1 MSADQRPFQ
10 WRGSVLPLG
19 READPKPAN
28 TVALIDRDHFFA
40 SASHSSGSTRPR
52 HKGLGY
58 SMLIALGLF
67 PLTACTVGP
76 DFVRPH
82 APQVSQWSKPE
93 KVAAS
98 QAVTAEMDER
108 WWDVFNDRQL
118 SALSRRALTD
128 NLDLQL
134 ASSRLQQSRA
144 ARQVITASQYPTTA
158 ATGGYGRKRNSAEG
172 LSDPSGHNGHSA
184 FNLWEA
190 GFSAAWELDLW
201 GRVRRETE
209 AADATLEVAENDRRG
224 VLLSVLAETAQD
236 YIQLRGVQSTRGVTE
251 QNLEVARHSLKLSQL
266 RLADG
271 VATDL
276 DVAEA
281 AAQVAAIEARLP
293 ALQQRQAQLI
303 NALSLLMGERP
314 QALQAELSKDVPV
327 PQTPRQ
333 VAIGLPSQL
342 AERRP
347 DIRQAEARLHAATA
361 SIGVAKGDFYP
372 RITLSGNVGSQAMQ
386 LSDLGSWGSR
396 QFGIG
401 PQFSLP
407 LFDGG
412 RLRGMLQLREA
423 QQLEAALGYQQTV
436 LRAWHEI
443 DDQLTSYNTS
453 QLRRDSLA
461 EAVRQNQIALR
472 TAQRQYVE
480 GVVDFVNVLT
490 VQGELLATQE
500 QWVQSATDVSLA
512 MVGLYKALGG
522 GWESV
527 YPLAGDLALR

>member
-1 MSADQRPFQ
+1 MKTCVDGADAIASKLAPTRFMRDVQDFRITESPMWERACSRRGHQPRLTFSA
-10 WRGSVLPLG
+10 LL
-19 READPKPAN
+19 
-28 TVALIDRDHFFA
+28 
-40 SASHSSGSTRPR
+40 
-52 HKGLGY
+52 
-58 SMLIALGLF
+58 MLSLS
-67 PLTACTVGP
+67 ACTVGP
-76 DFVRPH
+76 DFH
-82 APQVSQWSKPE
+82 KPQPTQITEWSKPS
-93 KVAAS
+93 KAATS
-98 QAVTAEMDER
+98 QVLAETMKER
-108 WWDVFNDRQL
+108 WWEVFNDPKL
-118 SALSRRALTD
+118 SALTQRALTD
-128 NLDLQL
+128 NLDLKL
-134 ASSRLQQSRA
+134 AGSRLQQSRA
-144 ARQVITASQYPTTA
+144 VRQVITANRYPNTA
-158 ATGGYGRKRNSAEG
+158 ATGSYTRKRNSGEG
-172 LSDPSGHNGHSA
+172 LSDPSGHNGQSA
-184 FNLWEA
+184 FNLWDA
-190 GFSAAWELDLW
+190 GFSASWELDLW

-209 AADATLEVAENDRRG
+209 AADANLEVAENDRRG

-236 YIQLRGVQSTRGVTE
+236 YIQLRGVQNTRLVTE
-251 QNLEVARHSLKLSQL
+251 QNLNVARHSLKLSQL

-281 AAQVAAIEARLP
+281 AAQVAAIESRLP
-293 ALQQRQAQLI
+293 ALEQRQWQLI
-303 NALSLLMGERP
+303 NALSLLMGEPP
-314 QALQAELSKDVPV
+314 QALAAELSTDAPV

-386 LSDLGSWGSR
+386 LSDFGSWGSR
-396 QFGIG
+396 AFGIG

-412 RLRGMLQLREA
+412 RLRGVLNLREA
-423 QQLEAALGYQQTV
+423 QQQEAAIAYQQTV

-443 DDQLTSYNTS
+443 DDQLTAYNAS

-461 EAVRQNQIALR
+461 EAVRQNQIALQ
-472 TAQRQYVE
+472 TAQQQYVE

-490 VQGELLATQE
+490 VQGALLATQE
-500 QWVQSATDVSLA
+500 QWVESSTGVSLA

-527 YPLAGDLALR
+527 YPLAAQTE

>member
-1 MSADQRPFQ
+1 MSRLLQPVF
-10 WRGSVLPLG
+10 
-19 READPKPAN
+19 
-28 TVALIDRDHFFA
+28 ALSLLSLA
-40 SASHSSGSTRPR
+40 
-52 HKGLGY
+52 
-58 SMLIALGLF
+58 
-67 PLTACTVGP
+67 ACSVGP
-76 DFVRPH
+76 DFQRPEGPRVEAWATPQKA
-82 APQVSQWSKPE
+82 APSQVVSSPL
-93 KVAAS
+93 
-98 QAVTAEMDER
+98 DER
-108 WWDVFNDRQL
+108 WWEVFNDPQL
-118 SALSRRALTD
+118 SALSRRVLTD

-134 ASSRLQQSRA
+134 ATSRLEQSRA
-144 ARQVITASQYPTTA
+144 ARQVVTAERYPTSSA
-158 ATGGYGRKRNSAEG
+158 SGGYARKRNSGEG
-172 LSDPSGHNGHSA
+172 LNDPSGHEGKSA
-184 FNLWEA
+184 FNLWDA
-190 GFSAAWELDLW
+190 GFSASWELDFW

-236 YIQLRGVQSTRGVTE
+236 YIQLRGVQSTRAVTE
-251 QNLEVARHSLKLSQL
+251 QNLDVARHSLKLSQL

-281 AAQVAAIEARLP
+281 AAQVATIESQLP

-303 NALSLLMGERP
+303 NALSLLMGEPP
-314 QALQAELSKDVPV
+314 QALHAQLAADAPV

-372 RITLSGNVGSQAMQ
+372 RITLSGNFGSQAMQ
-386 LSDLGSWGSR
+386 LSDFGSWGSR

-412 RLRGMLQLREA
+412 RLRGMLHLREA
-423 QQLEAALGYQQTV
+423 QQQEAAVAYQQTV

-443 DDQLTSYNTS
+443 DDQLTRYNSS

-472 TAQRQYVE
+472 TAQQQYVE

-490 VQGELLATQE
+490 VQGALLATQE
-500 QWVQSATDVSLA
+500 QLVESSTGVSLA

-527 YPLAGDLALR
+527 YPLADARP

>member
-1 MSADQRPFQ
+1 MNNS
-10 WRGSVLPLG
+10 
-19 READPKPAN
+19 
-28 TVALIDRDHFFA
+28 
-40 SASHSSGSTRPR
+40 R
-52 HKGLGY
+52 HKVCVR
-58 SMLIALGLF
+58 SIAFVLSLSS
-67 PLTACTVGP
+67 LSACTVGP
-76 DFVRPH
+76 DFQKPQPQQIAEWS
-82 APQVSQWSKPE
+82 APQKA
-93 KVAAS
+93 AAS
-98 QAVTAEMDER
+98 QAIAEPMDER
-108 WWDVFNDRQL
+108 WWDVFHDPKL
-118 SALSRRALTD
+118 SALTQRALTD
-128 NLDLQL
+128 NLDLKL

-144 ARQVITASQYPTTA
+144 ARQVVTAERYPNTA
-158 ATGGYGRKRNSAEG
+158 ATGSYGRERNSAKG
-172 LSDPSGHNGHSA
+172 LSDPSGNNGDSA
-184 FNLWEA
+184 FNLWDA
-190 GFSAAWELDLW
+190 GFSASWELDFW

-236 YIQLRGVQSTRGVTE
+236 YIQLRGVQSTRAVTE
-251 QNLEVARHSLKLSQL
+251 QNLDVARHSLKLSQL

-281 AAQVAAIEARLP
+281 AAQVAAIESRLP
-293 ALQQRQAQLI
+293 ALEQRQSQLI
-303 NALSLLMGERP
+303 NALSLLMGEP
-314 QALQAELSKDVPV
+314 PHALSVELSTDAPV
-327 PQTPRQ
+327 PQIPPQ
-333 VAIGLPSQL
+333 IAIGLPSQL

-361 SIGVAKGDFYP
+361 NIGVAKGDFYP
-372 RITLSGNVGSQAMQ
+372 RITLSGNIGSQAMQ

-396 QFGIG
+396 AFGIG

-412 RLRGMLQLREA
+412 RLRGVLNLREA
-423 QQLEAALGYQQTV
+423 QQQEAAIAYQQTV

-443 DDQLTSYNTS
+443 DDQLSAFNAS
-453 QLRRDSLA
+453 QRRRDSLA
-461 EAVRQNQIALR
+461 EAVRQNQIALS
-472 TAQRQYVE
+472 TAQHQYVE

-500 QWVQSATDVSLA
+500 QWVESSTGVSLA

-527 YPLAGDLALR
+527 YPLEQASPHR

>member
-1 MSADQRPFQ
+1 MKIFVERWPQLTFCALLIMSL
-10 WRGSVLPLG
+10 S
-19 READPKPAN
+19 
-28 TVALIDRDHFFA
+28 
-40 SASHSSGSTRPR
+40 
-52 HKGLGY
+52 
-58 SMLIALGLF
+58 
-67 PLTACTVGP
+67 ACTVGP
-76 DFVRPH
+76 DFH
-82 APQVSQWSKPE
+82 KPQARQITEWSKPA
-93 KVAAS
+93 KPAAGE
-98 QAVTAEMDER
+98 AVTADMNER
-108 WWDVFNDRQL
+108 WWEVFNDPKL
-118 SALSRRALTD
+118 SALTQRALTD
-128 NLDLQL
+128 NLDLKL

-144 ARQVITASQYPTTA
+144 ARQVITANRYPNTA
-158 ATGGYGRKRNSAEG
+158 ATGSYGRKRNSGEG
-172 LSDPSGHNGHSA
+172 LNDPSGHNGDSA
-184 FNLWEA
+184 FNLWDT
-190 GFSAAWELDLW
+190 GFSASWELDFW

-236 YIQLRGVQSTRGVTE
+236 YIQLRGVQSTRAVTE
-251 QNLEVARHSLKLSQL
+251 QNLDVARHSLKLSQL

-281 AAQVAAIEARLP
+281 AAQVAAIESRLP
-293 ALQQRQAQLI
+293 ALEQRQSQLI
-303 NALSLLMGERP
+303 NALSLLMGEPP
-314 QALQAELSKDVPV
+314 QALHAELSTDGPV

-347 DIRQAEARLHAATA
+347 DIRQAEAQLHAATA
-361 SIGVAKGDFYP
+361 NIGVAKGDFYP
-372 RITLSGNVGSQAMQ
+372 RITLSGNLGSQAMQ
-386 LSDLGSWGSR
+386 LSDFGSWGSR
-396 QFGIG
+396 SFGIG

-412 RLRGMLQLREA
+412 RLRGVLNLREA
-423 QQLEAALGYQQTV
+423 QQQEAAIAYQQTV

-443 DDQLTSYNTS
+443 DDQLAAYNAS

-472 TAQRQYVE
+472 TAQQQYTE

-490 VQGELLATQE
+490 VQSALLATQE
-500 QWVQSATDVSLA
+500 QFVESSTGVSLA

-527 YPLAGDLALR
+527 YPLVNVVTNNPV

>member
-1 MSADQRPFQ
+1 MSRLLQPVF
-10 WRGSVLPLG
+10 
-19 READPKPAN
+19 
-28 TVALIDRDHFFA
+28 ALSLLSLA
-40 SASHSSGSTRPR
+40 
-52 HKGLGY
+52 
-58 SMLIALGLF
+58 
-67 PLTACTVGP
+67 ACSVGP
-76 DFVRPH
+76 DFQRPEG
-82 APQVSQWSKPE
+82 PQVEAWASPQKAAPSQVVSSPL
-93 KVAAS
+93 
-98 QAVTAEMDER
+98 DER
-108 WWDVFNDRQL
+108 WWEVFNDPQL
-118 SALSRRALTD
+118 SALSRRVLTD

-134 ASSRLQQSRA
+134 ATSRLQQSRA
-144 ARQVITASQYPTTA
+144 ARQVVTAERYPTSSA
-158 ATGGYGRKRNSAEG
+158 SGGYARKRNSGEG
-172 LSDPSGHNGHSA
+172 LNDPSGHEGKSA
-184 FNLWEA
+184 FNLWDA
-190 GFSAAWELDLW
+190 GFSASWELDFW

-236 YIQLRGVQSTRGVTE
+236 YIQLRGVQSTRAVTE
-251 QNLEVARHSLKLSQL
+251 QNLDVARHSLKLSQL

-281 AAQVAAIEARLP
+281 AAQVASIESQLP

-303 NALSLLMGERP
+303 NALSLLMGEPP
-314 QALQAELSKDVPV
+314 QALHAQLAADAPV

-372 RITLSGNVGSQAMQ
+372 RITLSGNFGSQAMQ
-386 LSDLGSWGSR
+386 LSDFGSWGSR

-412 RLRGMLQLREA
+412 RLRGMLHLREA
-423 QQLEAALGYQQTV
+423 QQQEAAVAYQQTV

-443 DDQLTSYNTS
+443 DDQLTRYNSS

-472 TAQRQYVE
+472 TAQQQYVE

-490 VQGELLATQE
+490 VQGALLATQE
-500 QWVQSATDVSLA
+500 QLVESSTGVSLA

-527 YPLAGDLALR
+527 YPLADARP

>member
-1 MSADQRPFQ
+1 MNPVHAMGGRRSLLLL
-10 WRGSVLPLG
+10 SVL
-19 READPKPAN
+19 
-28 TVALIDRDHFFA
+28 AL
-40 SASHSSGSTRPR
+40 SACS
-52 HKGLGY
+52 
-58 SMLIALGLF
+58 
-67 PLTACTVGP
+67 VGP
-76 DFVRPH
+76 DFQRPEG
-82 APQVSQWSKPE
+82 PQAGHWSMPQQQG
-93 KVAAS
+93 AS
-98 QAVTAEMDER
+98 QAVHGAMQER
-108 WWDVFNDRQL
+108 WWDVFHDAQL
-118 SALSRRALTD
+118 SALSRRVLTD

-144 ARQVITASQYPTTA
+144 ARQVITAEEYPSTA
-158 ATGGYGRKRNSAEG
+158 ATGGYAHKRNSAEG
-172 LSDPSGHNGHSA
+172 LNDPSGNSGKSA

-190 GFSAAWELDLW
+190 GFSASWELDLW

-209 AADATLEVAENDRRG
+209 AADANLEAAENDRRG
-224 VLLSVLAETAQD
+224 VLLAVLAETAQD
-236 YIQLRGVQSTRGVTE
+236 YIQLRGVQSTRAVTE
-251 QNLEVARHSLKLSQL
+251 QNLDVARHSLKLSQL

-281 AAQVAAIEARLP
+281 AAQVATIEARLP
-293 ALQQRQAQLI
+293 DLQQRQAQLI
-303 NALSLLMGERP
+303 NALSLLMGEAP
-314 QALQAELSKDVPV
+314 QALNAELAADAPV
-327 PQTPRQ
+327 PQTPRE

-372 RITLSGNVGSQAMQ
+372 RITLSGNLGTQALQ
-386 LSDLGSWGSR
+386 LADFGSWSSR

-423 QQLEAALGYQQTV
+423 QQQEAAVAYQQTV

-443 DDQLTSYNTS
+443 DDQLTRYNAN

-461 EAVRQNQIALR
+461 EAVRQNRIALS
-472 TAQRQYVE
+472 TAQQQYVE

-490 VQGELLATQE
+490 VQGALLTTQE
-500 QWVQSATDVSLA
+500 QWVESSTAVSLS

-527 YPLAGDLALR
+527 YPLQAPVAVR

>member
-1 MSADQRPFQ
+1 MKMFVNRA
-10 WRGSVLPLG
+10 G
-19 READPKPAN
+19 
-28 TVALIDRDHFFA
+28 
-40 SASHSSGSTRPR
+40 
-52 HKGLGY
+52 
-58 SMLIALGLF
+58 LIASRLAPTGDLLLSSDCVHDSTSMWERACSRRGRQLQLTLCALLVMS
-67 PLTACTVGP
+67 LTACTVGP
-76 DFVRPH
+76 DFQK
-82 APQVSQWSKPE
+82 PQARQVTEWSKPS
-93 KVAAS
+93 KAAAS
-98 QAVTAEMDER
+98 EVKTADMDER
-108 WWDVFNDRQL
+108 WWEVFQDPKL
-118 SALSRRALTD
+118 SALTQRALTD
-128 NLDLQL
+128 NLDLKL

-144 ARQVITASQYPTTA
+144 ARQVITAERYPNTA
-158 ATGGYGRKRNSAEG
+158 ATGSYGRKRNSGEG
-172 LSDPSGHNGHSA
+172 LSDPSGHHGDSA
-184 FNLWEA
+184 FNLWDA
-190 GFSAAWELDLW
+190 GFSASWELDFW

-209 AADATLEVAENDRRG
+209 AADATLEVAENDQRG

-236 YIQLRGVQSTRGVTE
+236 YIQLRGVQSTRAVIE
-251 QNLEVARHSLKLSQL
+251 QNLDVARHSLKLSQL

-281 AAQVAAIEARLP
+281 AAQVAAIESRLP
-293 ALQQRQAQLI
+293 ALEQRQSQLI
-303 NALSLLMGERP
+303 NALSLLMGEPP
-314 QALQAELSKDVPV
+314 QALHAELSTDAPV

-361 SIGVAKGDFYP
+361 NIGVAKGDFYP
-372 RITLSGNVGSQAMQ
+372 RITLSGNLGSQAMQ
-386 LSDLGSWGSR
+386 LSDFGSWGSR
-396 QFGIG
+396 AFGIG

-412 RLRGMLQLREA
+412 RLRGVLNLREA
-423 QQLEAALGYQQTV
+423 QQQEAAIAYQQTV

-443 DDQLTSYNTS
+443 DDQLTAYNAS

-472 TAQRQYVE
+472 TAQQQYVE

-490 VQGELLATQE
+490 VQGELLATQQ
-500 QWVQSATDVSLA
+500 QWVESSTGVSLA

-527 YPLAGDLALR
+527 YPVVEGATSNPV

>member
-1 MSADQRPFQ
+1 MNRKQQ
-10 WRGSVLPLG
+10 
-19 READPKPAN
+19 
-28 TVALIDRDHFFA
+28 H
-40 SASHSSGSTRPR
+40 
-52 HKGLGY
+52 HKGARYTL
-58 SMLIALGLF
+58 MALGLVS
-67 PLTACTVGP
+67 LAACSVGP
-76 DFVRPH
+76 DFQRPQG
-82 APQVSQWSKPE
+82 AQIAQWATPQT
-93 KVAAS
+93 AAS
-98 QAVTAEMDER
+98 QAVNSALSER
-108 WWDVFNDRQL
+108 WWEAFHDPQL
-118 SALSRRALTD
+118 SALSQRALTD

-144 ARQVITASQYPTTA
+144 VRQVITAEQYPTTA
-158 ATGGYGRKRNSAEG
+158 ATGSYGRKRNSGKG
-172 LSDPSGHNGHSA
+172 LSDPSGQGGKSA
-184 FNLWEA
+184 FNLWDA
-190 GFSAAWELDLW
+190 GFSASWELDVW

-209 AADATLEVAENDRRG
+209 AADATLQVAENDRRG
-224 VLLSVLAETAQD
+224 VLLSVLAEIAQD
-236 YIQLRGVQSTRGVTE
+236 YIQLRGVQSTRAVTE
-251 QNLEVARHSLKLSQL
+251 QNLDVARHSLKLSQL

-303 NALSLLMGERP
+303 NALSLLLGEPP
-314 QALQAELSKDVPV
+314 QALHAELSADAPV
-327 PQTPRQ
+327 PQPPRQ

-361 SIGVAKGDFYP
+361 SIGVAQGDFYP
-372 RITLSGNVGSQAMQ
+372 RITLSGNFGSQATQ
-386 LSDLGSWGSR
+386 LSDFGSWGSR

-407 LFDGG
+407 LFDGS
-412 RLRGMLQLREA
+412 RLRGILHLREA
-423 QQLEAALGYQQTV
+423 QQQEAALAYQQTV

-443 DDQLTSYNTS
+443 DDQLTRYNAS

-461 EAVRQNQIALR
+461 EAVRQNRIALR
-472 TAQRQYVE
+472 TAQQQYIE

-500 QWVQSATDVSLA
+500 QLVESSTGVSLA

-527 YPLAGDLALR
+527 YPLAVAGARREG

>member
-1 MSADQRPFQ
+1 MSRLLQPVF
-10 WRGSVLPLG
+10 V
-19 READPKPAN
+19 
-28 TVALIDRDHFFA
+28 
-40 SASHSSGSTRPR
+40 
-52 HKGLGY
+52 
-58 SMLIALGLF
+58 LGL
-67 PLTACTVGP
+67 LSLAACTVGP
-76 DFVRPH
+76 DFQRPEGPRVEAWASPQKA
-82 APQVSQWSKPE
+82 APSQVVSSPL
-93 KVAAS
+93 
-98 QAVTAEMDER
+98 DER
-108 WWDVFNDRQL
+108 WWEVFNDPQL
-118 SALSRRALTD
+118 SALSRRVLTD

-134 ASSRLQQSRA
+134 ATSRLQQSRA
-144 ARQVITASQYPTTA
+144 ARQVVTAERYPTSSA
-158 ATGGYGRKRNSAEG
+158 SGGYARKRNSGEG
-172 LSDPSGHNGHSA
+172 LNDPSGHEGKSA
-184 FNLWEA
+184 FNLWDA
-190 GFSAAWELDLW
+190 GFSASWELDFW

-236 YIQLRGVQSTRGVTE
+236 YIQLRGVQSTRAVTE
-251 QNLEVARHSLKLSQL
+251 QNLDVARHSLKLSQL

-281 AAQVAAIEARLP
+281 AAQVATIESQLP

-303 NALSLLMGERP
+303 NALSLLMGEPP
-314 QALQAELSKDVPV
+314 QALHAELAADAPV

-361 SIGVAKGDFYP
+361 SIGVARGDFYP
-372 RITLSGNVGSQAMQ
+372 RITLSGNFGSQAMQ
-386 LSDLGSWGSR
+386 LSDFGSWGSR

-412 RLRGMLQLREA
+412 RLRGMLHLREA
-423 QQLEAALGYQQTV
+423 QQQEAAVAYQQTV

-443 DDQLTSYNTS
+443 DDQLTRYNSS

-472 TAQRQYVE
+472 TAQQQYVE

-490 VQGELLATQE
+490 VQGALLATQE
-500 QWVQSATDVSLA
+500 QLVESSTGVSLA

-527 YPLAGDLALR
+527 YPLAAAQP

>member
-1 MSADQRPFQ
+1 MVMS
-10 WRGSVLPLG
+10 VVCLC
-19 READPKPAN
+19 
-28 TVALIDRDHFFA
+28 
-40 SASHSSGSTRPR
+40 
-52 HKGLGY
+52 
-58 SMLIALGLF
+58 
-67 PLTACTVGP
+67 ACTVGP
-76 DFVRPH
+76 DFVK
-82 APQVSQWSKPE
+82 PQAQQVVEWSKPQ
-93 KVAAS
+93 KSAAS
-98 QAVTAEMDER
+98 QAVTAELDER
-108 WWDVFNDRQL
+108 WWEVFNDAKL

-144 ARQVITASQYPTTA
+144 ARQVITAEQYPTTS
-158 ATGGYGRKRNSAEG
+158 ATGSYGRKRNSAEG
-172 LSDPSGHNGHSA
+172 LSDPSANNGRSA
-184 FNLWEA
+184 YSLWEG
-190 GFSAAWELDLW
+190 GFSASWELDIW

-209 AADATLEVAENDRRG
+209 AADASLEVAENDRRG
-224 VLLSVLAETAQD
+224 VLLAVLAETAQD
-236 YIQLRGVQSTRGVTE
+236 YIQLRGVQSTRAVTE
-251 QNLEVARHSLKLSQL
+251 QNLDVARHSLKLSQL

-281 AAQVAAIEARLP
+281 AAQVAAIEAHLP
-293 ALQQRQAQLI
+293 ALQQRQSQLI
-303 NALSLLMGERP
+303 NALSLLMGEPP
-314 QALQAELSKDVPV
+314 QALHAELSTDAPV
-327 PQTPRQ
+327 PQAPPRL
-333 VAIGLPSQL
+333 AIGLPSQL

-386 LSDLGSWGSR
+386 LSDFGSWSSR

-401 PQFSLP
+401 PQFNLP

-412 RLRGMLQLREA
+412 RLRGVLKLREA
-423 QQLEAALGYQQTV
+423 QQQEAALAYQHTV

-443 DDQLTSYNTS
+443 DDQLSRYNST

-472 TAQRQYVE
+472 TAQQQYVE

-490 VQGELLATQE
+490 VQSALLATQE
-500 QWVQSATDVSLA
+500 QQVESATGVSLA

-522 GWESV
+522 GWQSV
-527 YPLAGDLALR
+527 YPLEEATVVR

>member
-1 MSADQRPFQ
+1 MSRRYLLQ
-10 WRGSVLPLG
+10 
-19 READPKPAN
+19 PAF
-28 TVALIDRDHFFA
+28 ALSLLSLA
-40 SASHSSGSTRPR
+40 
-52 HKGLGY
+52 
-58 SMLIALGLF
+58 
-67 PLTACTVGP
+67 ACSVGP
-76 DFVRPH
+76 DFQRPEGPRVDAWASPQKA
-82 APQVSQWSKPE
+82 APSQVVDSPL
-93 KVAAS
+93 
-98 QAVTAEMDER
+98 DER
-108 WWDVFNDRQL
+108 WWDVFNDPQL
-118 SALSRRALTD
+118 SALSRRVLTD

-134 ASSRLQQSRA
+134 ASSRLEQSRA
-144 ARQVITASQYPTTA
+144 ARQVVTAERYPTTSA
-158 ATGGYGRKRNSAEG
+158 SGGYARKRNSGEG
-172 LSDPSGHNGHSA
+172 LNDPSGHEGKSA
-184 FNLWEA
+184 FNLWDA
-190 GFSAAWELDLW
+190 GFSASWELDFW

-236 YIQLRGVQSTRGVTE
+236 YIQLRGVQSTRAVTE
-251 QNLEVARHSLKLSQL
+251 QNLDVARHSLKLSQL

-281 AAQVAAIEARLP
+281 AAQVATIESQLP

-303 NALSLLMGERP
+303 NALSLLLGEPP
-314 QALQAELSKDVPV
+314 QALHAELAADAPV

-361 SIGVAKGDFYP
+361 SIGVAQGDFYP
-372 RITLSGNVGSQAMQ
+372 RITLSGNFGSQAMQ
-386 LSDLGSWGSR
+386 LSDFGSWGSR

-412 RLRGMLQLREA
+412 RLRGMLHLREA
-423 QQLEAALGYQQTV
+423 QQQEAAIAYQQTV

-443 DDQLTSYNTS
+443 DDQLTRYNSS

-472 TAQRQYVE
+472 TAQQQYVE

-490 VQGELLATQE
+490 VQGALLATQE
-500 QWVQSATDVSLA
+500 QLVESSTGVSLA

-527 YPLAGDLALR
+527 YPLASAGSAKTPHTP